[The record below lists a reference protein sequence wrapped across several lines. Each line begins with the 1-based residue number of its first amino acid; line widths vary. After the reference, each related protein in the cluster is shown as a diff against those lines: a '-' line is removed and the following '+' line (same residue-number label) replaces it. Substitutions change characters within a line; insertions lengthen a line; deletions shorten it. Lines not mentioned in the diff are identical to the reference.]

1 MEPIDFRTLGL
12 AGSLR
17 RASFHRGIIR
27 VAHEVAAAGAE
38 IVAVTTDL
46 TRQKFRDT
54 NLLDR
59 SHIVDDPHT
68 LPTVVRRLVSARGQA
83 MDA

>member
-1 MEPIDFRTLGL
+1 MRAP
-12 AGSLR
+12 LR
-17 RASFHRGIIR
+17 ESRPPWL
-27 VAHEVAAAGAE
+27 AAGAE

-59 SHIVDDPHT
+59 SHVVDEPRM
-68 LPTVVRRLVSARGQA
+68 LPMWCAALSARMA
-83 MDA
+83 SPWVAE